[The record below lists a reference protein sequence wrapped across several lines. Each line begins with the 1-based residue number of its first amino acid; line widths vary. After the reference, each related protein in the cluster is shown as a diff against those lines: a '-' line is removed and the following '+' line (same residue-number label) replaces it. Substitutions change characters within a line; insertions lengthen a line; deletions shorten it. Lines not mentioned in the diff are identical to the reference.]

1 MNVKEFVRSV
11 LVQIA
16 DGVNAANED
25 FAEKRISAEVNPAGA
40 TDESRGSTHF
50 VSVRDTHE
58 VSFDIAITVEMSGS
72 SEQGDF
78 LLVVPGGIKGAEQ
91 GGTSSSNVSRV
102 GFRVPLKLP
111 RPKRQ
116 Q

>member
-16 DGVNAANED
+16 DGVNAANDD
-25 FAEKRISAEVNPAGA
+25 FAKQRINAEVNPAGA
-40 TDESRGSTHF
+40 TEESRGSTHF
-50 VSVRDTHE
+50 VPVRDTHE

-91 GGTSSSNVSRV
+91 GGTTSSNVSRV
-102 GFRVPLKLP
+102 AFRVPLKFP